1 MQQLAQAPPPA
12 TPAPMMVPLQYWIYL
27 AVIAAGALWLAVRGL
42 RSDDRLRQRVGFM
55 TLVLL
60 AVTAIWVATPRLAM
74 LSGSQII
81 IGVAD
86 DIVRLLRVAWWLV
99 LAVLG
104 VLLVERY
111 VWSTLPRRGVPIPRL
126 LPQIVRALILVIA
139 FFGIISALTDQSVAG
154 VLATSGIIA
163 VVMGF
168 ALQSTLNDLFSGIAL
183 NLERPYRV
191 GDWIQLDSGV
201 IGEVLEIN
209 WRSTRLR
216 TKTGNLLV
224 IPNSRVAGAQITNYN
239 FPVPRYRTT
248 VSIVVD
254 VRVPPRRVEAL
265 LISAAARA
273 RYVLSD
279 PPPIAIVKEYRDIV
293 VLYDVNYWS
302 DNFPR
307 DNEVRNEVLA
317 NMWTALDLAGITPGP
332 PMYPDQKPPP
342 RDALPVAQL
351 LRNVDLFQGLDDAT
365 RGEIAQSMVRITYDA
380 TENVVTAGDAA
391 QSLYV
396 VAEGA
401 LEVAIDTQDQGRQV
415 VARLGPGDFFGE
427 MSLLTGEPR
436 SAHVRA
442 LLPSVCHVIDKPA
455 IAPILQRNRD
465 CLARL
470 SEVAARR
477 KIANNQTLKSLS
489 AQERASAAEAE
500 GAAILD
506 RVMSFF
512 GFDDARPPRDRA
524 AE

>member
-1 MQQLAQAPPPA
+1 MQQLAQAT
-12 TPAPMMVPLQYWIYL
+12 TPAPSPMMVPLQYWIYL
-27 AVIAAGALWLAVRGL
+27 ALIGAVALWFAVRFL
-42 RSDDRLRQRVGFM
+42 RSDDRLRQRIGFM
-55 TLVLL
+55 TLALL
-60 AVTAIWVATPRLAM
+60 AVTTVWVTTPRLAA
-74 LSGSQII
+74 LTGSEVV
-81 IGVAD
+81 IGIAD
-86 DIVRLLRVAWWLV
+86 DAVRLLRVAWWLV
-99 LAVLG
+99 LAVLA
-104 VLLVERY
+104 VLVVERY
-111 VWSTLPRRGVPIPRL
+111 VWSGLPKRGVPIPRL

-191 GDWIQLDSGV
+191 GDWIQLDANV
-201 IGEVLEIN
+201 VGEVLEIN

-224 IPNSRVAGAQITNYN
+224 IPNSKVAGSQIINYN

-265 LISAAARA
+265 LISAAARV
-273 RYVLSD
+273 RDVLVS
-279 PPPIAIVKEYRDIV
+279 PPPVALVKEYRDVV
-293 VLYDVNYWS
+293 VLYDVQYWS

-307 DNEVRNEVLA
+307 DNDVRNEVLA

-342 RDALPVAQL
+342 REPLEIGLL
-351 LRNVDLFQGLDDAT
+351 LRQVDLFHGVDDAT
-365 RGEIAQSMVRITYDA
+365 REQIAKSMVRITYDGG
-380 TENVVTAGDAA
+380 ENVVTAGDAA

-396 VAEGA
+396 VEEGA
-401 LEVAIDTQDQGRQV
+401 LEVSIDLPDQTHKV
-415 VARLGPGDFFGE
+415 VARLGSGDFFGE

-442 LLPSVCHVIDKPA
+442 LLPSVCHVIDKAA

-465 CLARL
+465 CLSRL

-477 KIANNQTLKSLS
+477 KIANSETLRNLS
-489 AQERASAAEAE
+489 AKQRADAAEAE

-506 RVMSFF
+506 RVMAFF
-512 GFDDARPPRDRA
+512 GFDDGAHPRRGRA